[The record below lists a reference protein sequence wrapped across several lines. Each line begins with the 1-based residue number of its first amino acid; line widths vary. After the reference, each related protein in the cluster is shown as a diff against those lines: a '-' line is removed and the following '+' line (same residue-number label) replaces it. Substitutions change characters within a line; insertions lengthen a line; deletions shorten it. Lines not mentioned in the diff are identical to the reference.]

1 MKSSSILACLFT
13 LPWLFLAASN
23 IWYCIFLN
31 AAFQYQRTCI
41 PGSVDGTKRCLP
53 REKLPASSAVSPEGS
68 DDQAVDAKHAVQA
81 DREPGSVATES
92 SAVEGV
98 TSSHAAV
105 VVSDIKSKTEDPP
118 LSIPALRPSVDTAAA
133 IVRKEKDIESE
144 PADKKAKI
152 EKEAPA
158 RLKEEKLDQPPVLH
172 PTRDPLPHGEE
183 IPSKRT
189 IFPKVTVDFPAVTSP
204 PPVDKVVP
212 PPKVVPV
219 PEIKAIAPDYSGGY
233 PIKKLYDKTPLGA
246 DEEWQ

>member
-53 REKLPASSAVSPEGS
+53 RETLPASPAASPEGS
-68 DDQAVDAKHAVQA
+68 DDQAANAKHAVQA
-81 DREPGSVATES
+81 DRDPDSVVTES

-98 TSSHAAV
+98 KSSHAAV
-105 VVSDIKSKTEDPP
+105 VVREIKSKAEDPP
-118 LSIPALRPSVDTAAA
+118 MSIPALRRSVDTAAA

-144 PADKKAKI
+144 AADKKAKI
-152 EKEAPA
+152 EKEALE
-158 RLKEEKLDQPPVLH
+158 RLKAEKLEQPPVLH

-189 IFPKVTVDFPAVTSP
+189 ISPKVTVDFPAVTSS
-204 PPVDKVVP
+204 PPVDKVAT

-219 PEIKAIAPDYSGGY
+219 PEIKAAAPDYSGHY
-233 PIKKLYDKTPLGA
+233 PFKKLYDRRPLGA